1 MLFAYTFSMG
11 KRIAAIIGIALLVGM
26 YMATLILAILN
37 NDLTQRFFTA
47 SIICT
52 VVIPVLIWV
61 YQWIYKTVNKDAE
74 DARTKNYIKE
84 DDIKRG

>member
-1 MLFAYTFSMG
+1 MAYTFPMG
-11 KRIAAIIGIALLVGM
+11 KRIAAIIGIILLVGM
-26 YMATLILAILN
+26 YITTLVLAIMN

-61 YQWIYKTVNKDAE
+61 YQWIYKLVKKDAE
-74 DARTKNYIKE
+74 DARTKNYIK
-84 DDIKRG
+84 DDESDQ

>member
-1 MLFAYTFSMG
+1 MG
-11 KRIAAIIGIALLVGM
+11 KRIAAIIGIILLVGM
-26 YMATLILAILN
+26 YITTLVLAIMN

-61 YQWIYKTVNKDAE
+61 YQWIYKLVKKDAE
-74 DARTKNYIKE
+74 DARTKNYIK
-84 DDIKRG
+84 DDESDQ